1 MTTCHI
7 ERRTLG
13 WIATIGAAVTVPLG
27 LSAGVASAAPHNWDA
42 VAECESGGDWTIDT
56 GNGYYG
62 GLQFLPETWK
72 SHGGK
77 GDPSEASRA
86 EQIRIAEKVLQS
98 QGVGAWPDCGQYLTD
113 PVEVP
118 ETDEVPETPEVSE
131 VPEVAPSSPVP
142 EVAPSSPVPE
152 VAPSSPVPEV
162 APSSPVPEVA
172 PSSPVPEVAPSSP
185 EDLTP
190 AEKAATVKAA
200 AQEALDSA
208 RRLAEQNGSGQV
220 LEQRVAA
227 SQE

>member
-27 LSAGVASAAPHNWDA
+27 LSTGVASAAPHNWDA

-118 ETDEVPETPEVSE
+118 QTNEPPETPDVGEVPEASE
-131 VPEVAPSSPVP
+131 VPEVAPTPPVP

-162 APSSPVPEVA
+162 APSSPG
-172 PSSPVPEVAPSSP
+172 
-185 EDLTP
+185 DLTP
-190 AEKAATVKAA
+190 AEKAAAVKAA

>member
-118 ETDEVPETPEVSE
+118 ETNELPETPDVGEVPEVSE
-131 VPEVAPSSPVP
+131 VPEVAPT
-142 EVAPSSPVPE
+142 
-152 VAPSSPVPEV
+152 
-162 APSSPVPEVA
+162 
-172 PSSPVPEVAPSSP
+172 SPVPEVAPSSP

-190 AEKAATVKAA
+190 AEKAAAVKAA

>member
-118 ETDEVPETPEVSE
+118 ETNEPPETPDVGE
-131 VPEVAPSSPVP
+131 VPEVAPTPPVP

-152 VAPSSPVPEV
+152 VAPSSPG
-162 APSSPVPEVA
+162 
-172 PSSPVPEVAPSSP
+172 
-185 EDLTP
+185 DLTP
-190 AEKAATVKAA
+190 AEKAAAVKAA

>member
-118 ETDEVPETPEVSE
+118 ETNELPETPDVGEVPEVSE
-131 VPEVAPSSPVP
+131 VPEVAPT
-142 EVAPSSPVPE
+142 
-152 VAPSSPVPEV
+152 
-162 APSSPVPEVA
+162 
-172 PSSPVPEVAPSSP
+172 SPVPEVAPSSP

-190 AEKAATVKAA
+190 SEKAAAVKAA

-208 RRLAEQNGSGQV
+208 RRIAEQNGSGQV

>member
-142 EVAPSSPVPE
+142 EVAPSSP
-152 VAPSSPVPEV
+152 
-162 APSSPVPEVA
+162 
-172 PSSPVPEVAPSSP
+172 

-190 AEKAATVKAA
+190 AEKAAAVKAA

>member
-1 MTTCHI
+1 MSAQRGEEGLSMTTCHI

-118 ETDEVPETPEVSE
+118 ETNEVPETPEVSE
-131 VPEVAPSSPVP
+131 
-142 EVAPSSPVPE
+142 
-152 VAPSSPVPEV
+152 
-162 APSSPVPEVA
+162 VPEVA

>member
-152 VAPSSPVPEV
+152 VAPSSP
-162 APSSPVPEVA
+162 A
-172 PSSPVPEVAPSSP
+172 
-185 EDLTP
+185 DLTP
-190 AEKAATVKAA
+190 AEKAAAVKAA

>member
-131 VPEVAPSSPVP
+131 VPEVAPSSP
-142 EVAPSSPVPE
+142 A
-152 VAPSSPVPEV
+152 
-162 APSSPVPEVA
+162 
-172 PSSPVPEVAPSSP
+172 
-185 EDLTP
+185 DLTP
-190 AEKAATVKAA
+190 AEKAAAVKAA

>member
-118 ETDEVPETPEVSE
+118 ETNELPETPDVGEVPEVSE
-131 VPEVAPSSPVP
+131 VPEVAPT
-142 EVAPSSPVPE
+142 
-152 VAPSSPVPEV
+152 
-162 APSSPVPEVA
+162 
-172 PSSPVPEVAPSSP
+172 SPVPEVAPSSP

-190 AEKAATVKAA
+190 SEKAAAVKAA